1 MTFKLFGP
9 SDVSCATPLD
19 TKIVSVDGNG
29 TYNSPAATAATAGT
43 YRWTASYTGDDDN
56 KSVSSACNEPAAA
69 TLVSAVPV
77 TPPPVPPPPPPPGGG
92 GGGTTPGGGGGTTPG
107 TGGTGGTTLPGTKT
121 PGALTRVKLD
131 KFALTRRTFA
141 RATKSTA
148 LAATAA
154 AYAKK
159 TKKKAAKKGTQIKF
173 TLSAPAVVTIVVE
186 RVTKGKRSS
195 AYGNKC
201 VKATKKLAKR
211 KSCTIYK
218 KVATLKRTFKTKGA
232 KKVNFS
238 GRAGRK
244 VLAVGSYRL
253 RAKASAG
260 KGTDSAERRI
270 TFKIVKR

>member
-1 MTFKLFGP
+1 MTFKVFGP
-9 SDVSCATPLD
+9 GDVSCTTPLD
-19 TKIVSVDGNG
+19 THVVSVDGNG
-29 TYNSPAATAATAGT
+29 TYTSPAITATLAGT
-43 YRWTASYTGDDDN
+43 YRWTATYAGDDDN
-56 KSVSSACNEPAAA
+56 KSVFSTCNDPAAA
-69 TLVSAVPV
+69 TVVSAVPV
-77 TPPPVPPPPPPPGGG
+77 TPPAPPPPPPPPPGGG
-92 GGGTTPGGGGGTTPG
+92 GGGTTPGGGGTTPG
-107 TGGTGGTTLPGTKT
+107 TGGGGTTPGAKVPGTI
-121 PGALTRVKLD
+121 TRVKLD

-148 LAATAA
+148 LAATA

-186 RVTKGKRSS
+186 RVVKGKRST

-211 KSCTIYK
+211 KSCTLYT
-218 KVATLKRTFKTKGA
+218 KVATLKRLFKTKGA

-253 RAKASAG
+253 RAKATAG
-260 KGTDSAERRI
+260 KGTDSAERRAN
-270 TFKIVKR
+270 FKIVKR